1 MRVAIIQARM
11 GSTRLPGKI
20 LLEIAGDTMLAR
32 VVGRVR
38 RARLLDTIVVATSN
52 LAADD
57 LVVAECDRL
66 GVRCVRGSET
76 DVLARYALAASAVQ
90 AEVIV
95 RITSDCPLIDPEVLD
110 YVLAAFLAER
120 PDYASNC
127 LERTFPR
134 GLDVEVFSRRAL
146 AMAHMEA
153 REGYEREHVTPYIY
167 ENPEQFQL
175 LLITSPRAESAVRWT
190 VDEKED
196 LELVR
201 RIYTHFRGQDTFGWL
216 QILDLI
222 HDEPELAL
230 INAAIHQ
237 KSLH

>member
-66 GVRCVRGSET
+66 GVRCVRGGEP
-76 DVLARYALAASAVQ
+76 DVLGRYALAASAVQ
-90 AEVIV
+90 AEIIV
-95 RITSDCPLIDPEVLD
+95 RITSDCPLIDPDVLD
-110 YVLAAFLAER
+110 YVMAAFIAER

-146 AMAHMEA
+146 AVAQEEA
-153 REGYEREHVTPYIY
+153 REGYQREHVTPYIY
-167 ENPEQFQL
+167 ENPERFRL
-175 LLITSPRAESAVRWT
+175 LSISSTRPEAAVRWT
-190 VDEKED
+190 VDVQED
-196 LELVR
+196 IELVR
-201 RIYTHFRGQDTFGWL
+201 RIYTHFHGQDTFSWL
-216 QILDLI
+216 QALGLM
-222 HDEPELAL
+222 HAEPELTV

-237 KSLH
+237 KLLR